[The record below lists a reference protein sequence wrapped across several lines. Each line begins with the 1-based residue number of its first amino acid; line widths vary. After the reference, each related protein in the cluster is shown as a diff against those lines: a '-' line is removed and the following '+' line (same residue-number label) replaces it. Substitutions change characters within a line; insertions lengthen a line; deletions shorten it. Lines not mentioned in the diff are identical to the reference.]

1 MGAVIEEGFTIE
13 AATGIEIGMVT
24 DGGEVEVE
32 TGTGIHVG
40 DEVGVEVGVEVW
52 AGVVVGGGERPVIV
66 AMRVCKGVGVGVFI
80 LFTGVTLPGVVF
92 LTCSWGGGVCSDA
105 TAAAAARFLRFLR
118 VIGIWRPNFA

>member
-40 DEVGVEVGVEVW
+40 DEVGVEVGVVAGIDIEIDDLNGI
-52 AGVVVGGGERPVIV
+52 GVVGREIIIVGE
-66 AMRVCKGVGVGVFI
+66 M
-80 LFTGVTLPGVVF
+80 TM
-92 LTCSWGGGVCSDA
+92 
-105 TAAAAARFLRFLR
+105 
-118 VIGIWRPNFA
+118 